1 MGDTTGL
8 LLWLALMLW
17 LLRWATGALAVADA
31 GEAVDAFVVKD
42 WWLPVPVRTAGGDMG
57 PTRVGVV
64 GRPPMTLRGI
74 RSTPLVR
81 ANAAR
86 VNEAC
91 A

>member
-17 LLRWATGALAVADA
+17 LLRWAGGALPVAVADA
-31 GEAVDAFVVKD
+31 GEAVGAFVEVKD
-42 WWLPVPVRTAGGDMG
+42 WWLRTAGGDMG
-57 PTRVGVV
+57 PTRAGVV

-91 A
+91 T